1 MFVIVI
7 LFIEVLWIKFVN
19 FNICCICIICI
30 GFFNLLFVFVYEFVL
45 ICLIINLIF
54 WGDFL
59 LVYSFFLGIDLIELI
74 I

>member
-7 LFIEVLWIKFVN
+7 LFIEVLWIKFVY
-19 FNICCICIICI
+19 FDICCICRICI
-30 GFFNLLFVFVYEFVL
+30 GFFNLLFVFVYEYVL

-59 LVYSFFLGIDLIELI
+59 LVCSFFKVLIYFN
-74 I
+74 